1 MHRSLPAAA
10 LCAVLLAAGGAA
22 HANKYLDAMKEQLGS
37 SGQADTGSASGG
49 GAAALAGGLG
59 LSMPAMGSSTLGN
72 AAGVIQ
78 YCVKNNYL
86 SAASANSVKD
96 RLLGMVTGQKP
107 QQTGFANGAKGLLQ
121 GKNGKSL
128 NMKNL
133 SSKLK
138 EKACDYVL
146 KNATSLL

>member
-10 LCAVLLAAGGAA
+10 LCAALLAAGGAA

-37 SGQADTGSASGG
+37 SGQADAGSASGG
-49 GAAALAGGLG
+49 GAAALASGLG
-59 LSMPAMGSSTLGN
+59 LSMPAMGNSTLGN

-121 GKNGKSL
+121 GENGKSL

>member
-1 MHRSLPAAA
+1 MQRFLSATA
-10 LCAVLLAAGGAA
+10 LCLALFAAGGVA
-22 HANKYLDAMKEQLGS
+22 HANKYLDAMKDQMNTSGS
-37 SGQADTGSASGG
+37 GTSGG
-49 GAAALAGGLG
+49 GTAALASGLG

-86 SAASANSVKD
+86 NAASANSVKD
-96 RLLGMVTGQKP
+96 KLLSMVGGQKP
-107 QQTGFANGAKGLLQ
+107 QQSGFSNGAKGVLQ
-121 GKNGKSL
+121 GENGKSL